1 MSLYGFLHGGSL
13 FRSKPSDDDDDDDED
28 EEELDESSG
37 ADDHISS
44 RPWGLDNNGYE
55 SEE

>member
-13 FRSKPSDDDDDDDED
+13 FRSRPSDDDEED
-28 EEELDESSG
+28 EELDESSG
-37 ADDHISS
+37 ADDYFES
-44 RPWGLDNNGYE
+44 RPWGPNNDGYE